1 MMPAA
6 VSCTEAVTS
15 GSYAKYPE
23 AVSLISQAADHLDI
37 TGKTVLVIGSEAPW
51 VETILLMRKP
61 RCHLIREGFMINTG
75 DFRLGVTV
83 EYREAQRYNIH
94 FNDFYITNC
103 LHAVTCLVGS
113 SGPPLS

>member
-1 MMPAA
+1 MMPA

-61 RCHLIREGFMINTG
+61 RCHLISGGFMIMILVISG
-75 DFRLGVTV
+75 LVLLS
-83 EYREAQRYNIH
+83 NIGKH
-94 FNDFYITNC
+94 KGAVLFFL
-103 LHAVTCLVGS
+103 LH
-113 SGPPLS
+113 

>member
-1 MMPAA
+1 MPA
-6 VSCTEAVTS
+6 VSWAEAITS
-15 GSYAKYPE
+15 GAYAKYPE

-61 RCHLIREGFMINTG
+61 RWHLISGGFIYNAG

-83 EYREAQRYNIH
+83 EYREAQRYSNY
-94 FNDFYITNC
+94 FNTA
-103 LHAVTCLVGS
+103 LEKQL
-113 SGPPLS
+113 